1 MTIPWWYSRC
11 IFLARSIEK
20 RDRLFMQMVDGER
33 SGNGQLSRVWSLER
47 RERESEP
54 RGFLNYSLVVA
65 GLYLFPET
73 GL

>member
-1 MTIPWWYSRC
+1 
-11 IFLARSIEK
+11 
-20 RDRLFMQMVDGER
+20 MQMVDGER

-47 RERESEP
+47 KERESEP